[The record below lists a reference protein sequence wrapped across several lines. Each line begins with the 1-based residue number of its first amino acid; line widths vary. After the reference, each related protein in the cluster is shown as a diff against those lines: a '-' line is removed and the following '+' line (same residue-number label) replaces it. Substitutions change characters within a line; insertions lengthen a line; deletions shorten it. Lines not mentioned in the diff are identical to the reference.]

1 MLRYGPYAAFALLP
15 LFALL
20 MKLVYVGRVRSYPL
34 RPRRYAAHLV
44 FGAYNHAFLFLV
56 GLLLVLPI
64 APLRAALIIWAIVY
78 LLWSMKTVY
87 GGRWSGVLA
96 RALVILFAYSVFFA
110 VVIGGLVVAAIMLR

>member
-1 MLRYGPYAAFALLP
+1 
-15 LFALL
+15 
-20 MKLVYVGRVRSYPL
+20 
-34 RPRRYAAHLV
+34 V

-56 GLLLVLPI
+56 GFLLVLLPI

-96 RALVILFAYSVFFA
+96 RAFVILFAYSVFFA
-110 VVIGGLVVAAIMLR
+110 FVIGGLVVAAILLR

>member
-1 MLRYGPYAAFALLP
+1 
-15 LFALL
+15 
-20 MKLVYVGRVRSYPL
+20 
-34 RPRRYAAHLV
+34 V

-56 GLLLVLPI
+56 GALLVLLPI

-96 RALVILFAYSVFFA
+96 RAFVILFAYSIFFA